1 MAARE
6 NQGLHI
12 ALILFVMLTVLLA
25 VLCYFTFTSANEM
38 GDKLEVARADEKK
51 AQDRAEAYKLQANLV
66 KAYIGFGTLS
76 PEDAVAAV
84 ERMAVLDSE
93 VASETEEITQ
103 AYEEDMKKFD
113 QGYTGVRNYRN
124 FPQIAEDT
132 ITRLHGTVNENVKR
146 EETLINEKETSIAA
160 ANEAKTVAENK
171 AADHLKM
178 LETRTNEFSDLTKAI
193 QNDQQASAQ
202 RAAEVGEALKAEQTL
217 RRDQVGERDAQIAQ
231 LTDTL
236 AKKTEKLEEYEAEE
250 FDIADGRI
258 TNVSARAGIV
268 WINVG
273 LEDNLPQNATFAVYP
288 QDSAQFRAEGVKAT
302 IKVKRIFPNSAEAT
316 ITYEKVS
323 DPIVPGD
330 VINTTTWSP
339 GRQQSF
345 AISGF
350 IDIDGDKRSD
360 AERLRSI
367 ITQNGG
373 RVVAYIDEN
382 GDVQGEIDAKTRY
395 LITGDDYPAGGNN
408 DGLLQ
413 KRYDAT
419 SRLNDQAS
427 AEAVEKKYYQE
438 LLEEMGYRGEM
449 PNAGQ
454 GDSEFVPR
462 RPPGRGSDGSAY

>member
-25 VLCYFTFTSANEM
+25 VLCYFTFTSANEY
-38 GDKLEVARADEKK
+38 ADRLDIAQNEKK
-51 AQDRAEAYKLQANLV
+51 EAEDRAEAYKLQADLV
-66 KAYIGFGTLS
+66 KSYIGFGTLT
-76 PEDAVAAV
+76 PEDAAAAID
-84 ERMAVLDSE
+84 RMSSLDAE

-124 FPQIAEDT
+124 FPQVA
-132 ITRLHGTVNENVKR
+132 
-146 EETLINEKETSIAA
+146 EETIVRKNSTINQNVEDLQKAQADKDAGIAS
-160 ANEAKTVAENK
+160 ANEAKTVAETK
-171 AADHLKM
+171 AADHLQT
-178 LETRTNEFSDLTKAI
+178 LEERTSEFSDLTKTI
-193 QNDQQASAQ
+193 QSDQQASAQ
-202 RAAEVGEALKAEQTL
+202 RAAEMGEALKSEQTL
-217 RRDQVGERDAQIAQ
+217 RREEVGERDAQITQ
-231 LTDTL
+231 LNETL

-250 FDIADGRI
+250 FDIADGRV
-258 TNVSARAGIV
+258 TNVSPRAGIV

-273 LEDNLPQNATFAVYP
+273 LEDNLPQNATFAIYP

-382 GDVQGEIDAKTRY
+382 GEVQGEIDAKTRY
-395 LITGDDYPAGGNN
+395 LITGDDFPAGGNN

-413 KRYDAT
+413 KRYAST
-419 SRLNDQAS
+419 SALNEQAS

-449 PNAGQ
+449 PNANQ
-454 GDSEFVPR
+454 GGGEFVPR
-462 RPPGRGSDGSAY
+462 RPPGRGEGGSAY